1 MLSMEQQ
8 HSNLDGLFSLST
20 VEVMSETSS
29 KKSSSALD
37 VWALGIIAVVG
48 GQSFLWNVGLVA
60 GTANYGLGIFLMG
73 MAYLCMVL
81 SIAEVVSAISFPGGV
96 YCLAR
101 CMLGFYLGFMAG
113 CCELLE
119 YTLFVT
125 SCNLATTQI
134 LATRWPIL
142 LSYAPLVWLVNKTLS
157 FGTLL
162 IGGRLFW
169 RFVLTLANLAVMVF
183 LVYYL
188 GAMSFANISLY
199 GGGKDNMFIGGF
211 ANFFTVLPVASWMF
225 IGIEA
230 LSTLSNDLTE
240 PKRLIPKGQIA
251 SLLTLLVMSWC
262 TFMTSISLPPGAMN
276 LASAVAVMNG
286 GFSSSFNITEAA
298 STLLSLPAGMSSS
311 PTFALAASNI
321 LVAMAQSKLVP
332 SQLATTNARFK
343 THANA
348 LLVILV
354 VSSGMCF
361 CLLSNARLDTVV
373 YNMGMIFG
381 FLAHMAHCLGFI
393 YLRWNHSHIKRL
405 FVSPVGI
412 PGAIFAMFAFALS
425 LVSTL
430 FFQDDGY
437 ASLLVCVVVLGALSI
452 YYVVYA
458 KHRQTFSADE
468 NSLLFAHIAKN
479 HTRTMR
485 RSTAWLRI
493 SLQAPSTWFSVEP
506 NSSSTEVRTIQVKP
520 MTNAS

>member
-1 MLSMEQQ
+1 
-8 HSNLDGLFSLST
+8 
-20 VEVMSETSS
+20 MSATSS
-29 KKSSSALD
+29 NKSSSALD

-48 GQSFLWNVGLVA
+48 GQCFLWNVGLVA

-81 SIAEVVSAISFPGGV
+81 SIAEVASAISFPGGV
-96 YCLAR
+96 YGLAR
-101 CMLGFYLGFMAG
+101 CMLGFYLGVMAG

-142 LSYAPLVWLVNKTLS
+142 LSYAPLVWLVNQTLS

-169 RFVLTLANLAVMVF
+169 RFVLALANLAVVVF

-188 GAMSFANISLY
+188 GAMNVANISLY

-211 ANFFTVLPVASWMF
+211 SKFFTALPVASWMF

-251 SLLTLLVMSWC
+251 SMLTLLVLSWC
-262 TFMTSISLPPGAMN
+262 TFMTSISLPPGATN
-276 LASAVAVMNG
+276 LSSAVAVMNG
-286 GFSSSFNITEAA
+286 GFSSSFNMTEAT

-343 THANA
+343 RHANA
-348 LLVILV
+348 LLVVLV
-354 VSSGMCF
+354 VSSGLCF
-361 CLLSNARLDTVV
+361 CHLYNARLDTVV

-393 YLRWNHSHIKRL
+393 YLRWNHRHIKRL

-412 PGAIFAMFAFALS
+412 PGAIFAIVAFALS
-425 LVSTL
+425 LVSIL

-437 ASLLVCVVVLGALSI
+437 ASLLVCVVVLAALSI

-458 KHRQTFSADE
+458 KHRQVFSADE
-468 NSLLFAHIAKN
+468 NSLLFAHIAKT
-479 HTRTMR
+479 HTRTKR

-493 SLQAPSTWFSVEP
+493 SMRAPSTWFSVEP
-506 NSSSTEVRTIQVKP
+506 NSSSAEVRTIQVKP